1 MEKINEIVGIAE
13 EIVGKSLT
21 EYQRACHS
29 GFDAIRTLQR
39 LDLPA
44 DAEKRQRVLRK
55 FVDDVELFGSIMK
68 KHYNGIGNPSDEHSV
83 EFKCNEVR
91 VHVLCDR
98 PNPASL
104 RNTHKVLALIRVMYV
119 CAPYLWSCIT
129 AIAVRAHSYPSHNG
143 SAAAIGGAR
152 RCRRSGR

>member
-1 MEKINEIVGIAE
+1 MQTGDGTEQRNGAEVFLTRVQEFTGLDSEVTLGGFNGKECSTVMEKINEIVGIAE

-68 KHYNGIGNPSDEHSV
+68 KHYNGIGNPSDEALAVVTLAQHADAKELFADELKEYKSIV
-83 EFKCNEVR
+83 KY
-91 VHVLCDR
+91 
-98 PNPASL
+98 SL
-104 RNTHKVLALIRVMYV
+104 ML
-119 CAPYLWSCIT
+119 
-129 AIAVRAHSYPSHNG
+129 
-143 SAAAIGGAR
+143 
-152 RCRRSGR
+152 